1 MKAIALLYVGMG
13 AISKAIRKPIQKFSV
28 AAVFQAAN
36 GHSLGARRQAEIAG
50 WLFPARQTVPFR
62 NIFVTSR
69 RRGVLMQVPDKTG
82 ARTGN

>member
-28 AAVFQAAN
+28 AAVSQAAN
-36 GHSLGARRQAEIAG
+36 GHSYSLKAAGRERRMA
-50 WLFPARQTVPFR
+50 FSARQSGPFC

-69 RRGVLMQVPDKTG
+69 RRGVLMQILDKTSG
-82 ARTGN
+82 RTGN